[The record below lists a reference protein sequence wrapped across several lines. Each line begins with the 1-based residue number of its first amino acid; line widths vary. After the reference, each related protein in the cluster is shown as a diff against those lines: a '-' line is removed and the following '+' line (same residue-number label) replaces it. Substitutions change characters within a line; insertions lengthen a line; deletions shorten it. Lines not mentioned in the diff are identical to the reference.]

1 MERADSLLAPIIKNI
16 GIEERVKFAEI
27 KKNWEIIFNK
37 PLSYHMS
44 PYTFS
49 NGELLLN
56 VDSPVWLQELKFY
69 KEEILKKLYSYGV
82 RTVRFRL
89 GKVSPKENTVSGKKR
104 QKDLSLNAEE
114 VSFIEQTIASLDD
127 EPLKAIVKTS
137 IEKAIKRGRTKIRS
151 L

>member
-27 KKNWEIIFNK
+27 KKKWEIIFNK
-37 PLSYHMS
+37 PLFYHMS

-69 KEEILKKLYSYGV
+69 KEEILKKLHSYGV

-89 GKVSPKENTVSGKKR
+89 GKVSPKENTVGEKKR

-114 VSFIEQTIASLDD
+114 LSFIEQTIASLDD

-137 IEKAIKRGRTKIRS
+137 IEKAIKTGKTRIK
-151 L
+151 